1 MKETDGVDFMLFIAA
16 EKFSEGG
23 VLTGRI
29 FMVETIS
36 EDSVCN
42 IDEFEG

>member
-1 MKETDGVDFMLFIAA
+1 VKETDGVDFMLFIAA
-16 EKFSEGG
+16 ERFSKEG

-36 EDSVCN
+36 EDGVCN
-42 IDEFEG
+42 IEEFEG

>member
-16 EKFSEGG
+16 ERFSKEG

-36 EDSVCN
+36 EDGVCN
-42 IDEFEG
+42 IEEFEG